1 MSYAIMRAEK
11 LKSHQIHFSQN
22 HNERNHKNYSN
33 PDINLEKTKD
43 NYHLIESKNY
53 SRDTEHIIQK
63 NYKGTKNIRKDA
75 VKNIELIFTSDKD
88 FFDKLSPVD
97 ERKFFEESLKF
108 TQEYFGEKNIFSA
121 VVHKDETTPHM
132 HVNLVPIKD
141 GKLSAKIVIGN
152 RKNLENM
159 QDEFYKKISK
169 TFPELERGKKKEIT
183 NALHLDLQEYKKQSI
198 KKIEKD
204 IEIIEKR
211 KEKIDNSINEYSQ
224 KWSGHSSDNY
234 KIKAIYKNA
243 KPQLLGTKVLVER
256 EDLRFVTN
264 KAYKTF
270 IADER
275 AREFARENSRI
286 KTENY
291 DLREENKTV
300 RNLKAQMREKNN
312 DYDRLETKNYIL
324 NSDINALKKEKEE
337 DKKILNDFLK
347 QYKINGKSLN
357 EHFKEFKEKL
367 EKTVSKAKVRTR
379 SKDMER

>member
-88 FFDKLSPVD
+88 FFDKLSPAD

-121 VVHKDETTPHM
+121 VIHKDETTPHM

-152 RKNLENM
+152 RKDLENM
-159 QDEFYKKISK
+159 QDKFYKKISK
-169 TFPELERGKKKEIT
+169 TFPELERGRKKK
-183 NALHLDLQEYKKQSI
+183 LQMPFMWICRNI
-198 KKIEKD
+198 K
-204 IEIIEKR
+204 
-211 KEKIDNSINEYSQ
+211 N
-224 KWSGHSSDNY
+224 
-234 KIKAIYKNA
+234 
-243 KPQLLGTKVLVER
+243 KVL
-256 EDLRFVTN
+256 
-264 KAYKTF
+264 
-270 IADER
+270 
-275 AREFARENSRI
+275 
-286 KTENY
+286 
-291 DLREENKTV
+291 
-300 RNLKAQMREKNN
+300 
-312 DYDRLETKNYIL
+312 
-324 NSDINALKKEKEE
+324 KKW
-337 DKKILNDFLK
+337 KKILK
-347 QYKINGKSLN
+347 
-357 EHFKEFKEKL
+357 
-367 EKTVSKAKVRTR
+367 
-379 SKDMER
+379 

>member
-1 MSYAIMRAEK
+1 M
-11 LKSHQIHFSQN
+11 
-22 HNERNHKNYSN
+22 
-33 PDINLEKTKD
+33 
-43 NYHLIESKNY
+43 
-53 SRDTEHIIQK
+53 
-63 NYKGTKNIRKDA
+63 
-75 VKNIELIFTSDKD
+75 
-88 FFDKLSPVD
+88 
-97 ERKFFEESLKF
+97 
-108 TQEYFGEKNIFSA
+108 
-121 VVHKDETTPHM
+121 
-132 HVNLVPIKD
+132 
-141 GKLSAKIVIGN
+141 
-152 RKNLENM
+152 
-159 QDEFYKKISK
+159 
-169 TFPELERGKKKEIT
+169 KKK
-183 NALHLDLQEYKKQSI
+183 
-198 KKIEKD
+198 
-204 IEIIEKR
+204 R
-211 KEKIDNSINEYSQ
+211 KIDNSINEYSQ

-275 AREFARENSRI
+275 VREFARENSRI

-367 EKTVSKAKVRTR
+367 EKPYPKPKLELEARIWKGNSSLTFMY
-379 SKDMER
+379 DI